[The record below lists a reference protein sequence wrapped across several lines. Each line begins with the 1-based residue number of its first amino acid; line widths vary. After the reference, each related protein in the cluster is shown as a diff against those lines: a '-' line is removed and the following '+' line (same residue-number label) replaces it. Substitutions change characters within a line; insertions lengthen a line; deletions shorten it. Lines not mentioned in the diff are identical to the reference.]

1 MKLAVGICCLLL
13 AAILYVCSANRGAS
27 ANLPLGVDHGAGSQY
42 GNYTAQVGGETRGP
56 SGERCVVFNWDRPLT
71 QELAVRYKSASCES
85 KDRPGVMICR
95 EISRT
100 VIPIADSN
108 LKDELGGANP

>member
-1 MKLAVGICCLLL
+1 MKLAVGVCCLLL
-13 AAILYVCSANRGAS
+13 TAMASGCSSPGSAP
-27 ANLPLGVDHGAGSQY
+27 ANLPLSVNNGAGSQY
-42 GNYTAQVGGETRGP
+42 GNYAAQADGEMRGP

-71 QELAVRYKSASCES
+71 EKLAVRYKSASCES

-108 LKDELGGANP
+108 LNDELGGTSP